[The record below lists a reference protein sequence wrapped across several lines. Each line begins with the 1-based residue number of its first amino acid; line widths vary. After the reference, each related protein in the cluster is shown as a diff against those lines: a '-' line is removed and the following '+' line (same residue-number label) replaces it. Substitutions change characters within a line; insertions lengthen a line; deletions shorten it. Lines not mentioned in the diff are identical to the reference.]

1 MKYIVAGQIKVIT
14 KGGEKTLLA
23 GQIISMPADKAA
35 ALLRAGKIAEMHPRS
50 HDLHER
56 DRSFHEH
63 TERLSLYPF
72 SPEEIPAALWEMM
85 KESNRRLDTAWISES
100 IDDFK
105 RGMAELETLC
115 IRAYYHALGRHN
127 RLTELTDAEVKQ

>member
-1 MKYIVAGQIKVIT
+1 MKYMVSGQIKVRT
-14 KGGEKTLLA
+14 KDGERALLA

-35 ALLRAGKIAEMHPRS
+35 ALLLAGKITEMHPRP

-56 DRSFHEH
+56 DRLFHEH

-72 SPEEIPAALWEMM
+72 SPEKIPAALWEMIR
-85 KESNRRLDTAWISES
+85 ESNRQLDTAWMSGS

-115 IRAYYHALGRHN
+115 IRAYYHTIRKHDEN
-127 RLTELTDAEVKQ
+127 